1 MIKFITITLLEGVY
15 DWNKMSLFEFLQEGN
30 IPNGWEQFFERKDV
44 HQKLIKI
51 SNSISN
57 SISKSEIIFPM
68 IEHVFRA
75 FIPLEDIKVVIL
87 GQDPFHNGSKSYNG
101 SAMGLCFSVK
111 DGNRINPSLR
121 NIYKE
126 IVSEGFSPNQDGKL
140 FHWKEQGCFLLNA
153 SLTVER
159 GNPGSH
165 YELWKDF
172 SKLVIEYIVNNTTGV
187 VWLLMGKHAQYYNRY
202 ISSKHV
208 VFFTTHPSPFSC
220 NKSTKD
226 APAFLGSGVFKAIN
240 NVLDS
245 DIKW

>member
-1 MIKFITITLLEGVY
+1 MNKFRNITLLDDVY
-15 DWNKMSLFEFLQEGN
+15 DWNKMTLLEFLQEGN
-30 IPNGWEQFFERKDV
+30 IPNGWDQFFERKDV
-44 HQKLIKI
+44 YRELIKI
-51 SNSISN
+51 SNSISK
-57 SISKSEIIFPM
+57 SSKSEIIFPM

-75 FIPLEDIKVVIL
+75 FIQLEDIKVVIL

-111 DGNRINPSLR
+111 DGNAINPSLR

-126 IVSEGFSPNQDGKL
+126 IFSEGFSPNQDGNL

-153 SLTVER
+153 SLTVEK

-165 YELWKDF
+165 SELWKDF

-240 NVLDS
+240 DVLDT